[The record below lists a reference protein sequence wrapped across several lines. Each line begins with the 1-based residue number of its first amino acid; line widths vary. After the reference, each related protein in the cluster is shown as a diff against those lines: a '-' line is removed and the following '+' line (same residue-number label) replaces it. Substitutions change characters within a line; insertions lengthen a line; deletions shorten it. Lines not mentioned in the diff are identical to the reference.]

1 MKRLILVSGLVGLL
15 AVGCGRAPEK
25 NDPVADA
32 PVAEPVAA
40 SAVEVEPEAEADSV
54 GVDVTET
61 TEVEVTETVELDP
74 EAEQNRAVRA
84 EVLARIDQMPN
95 LEADDKDRFYVQV
108 DRARGMGKVMTI
120 PFASGETRIG
130 KQSAD
135 ELGAKLEVAA
145 VQELIDNPT
154 VVFVVLGFA
163 DTKGDPARNL
173 AISLERAE
181 SALDVLR
188 DRYELL
194 NVMHAVG
201 MGSTE
206 LLGSEDLDKNRAVEI
221 WAVVP

>member
-1 MKRLILVSGLVGLL
+1 MKRLILVAGLVGLF
-15 AVGCGRAPEK
+15 AVGCGRSPEVTESVEE
-25 NDPVADA
+25 VA
-32 PVAEPVAA
+32 V
-40 SAVEVEPEAEADSV
+40 VEPSVPPIGETESETNSV
-54 GVDVTET
+54 G
-61 TEVEVTETVELDP
+61 VEVTETNDVESTDAVELDP
-74 EAEQNRAVRA
+74 ETAESRAVRA
-84 EVLARIDQMPN
+84 EVLARIDQMPS

-120 PFASGETRIG
+120 PFASGETKIG

-135 ELGAKLEVAA
+135 DLGAKLKVAA

-163 DTKGDPARNL
+163 DTKGDPAQNL
-173 AISLERAE
+173 EISLERAE
-181 SALDVLR
+181 SALEVLR

-206 LLGSEDLDKNRAVEI
+206 LLGSGDLDKNRAVEI